1 MIRSLLLALALV
13 SLPLSACS
21 SGGSSPP
28 AAAAP
33 DGTPRVA
40 IRVDS
45 QGYHPAE
52 VEVRAGAPVVLVF
65 TRTSDEG
72 CGHQLAI
79 PALGIRRDLPLDQPV
94 EVMIRPERGTLRF
107 TCGMDML
114 QGTIVVR

>member
-1 MIRSLLLALALV
+1 MIRSLALSLALLA
-13 SLPLSACS
+13 LPLSACS

-28 AAAAP
+28 AAEAP

-40 IRVDS
+40 IRVDA

-52 VEVRAGAPVVLVF
+52 VEVQAGRPVVLVF

-79 PALGIRRDLPLDQPV
+79 PDLDIRRDLPLDRPV
-94 EVMIRPERGTLRF
+94 EVMIRPARGTLRF